1 MATGAPVTGDF
12 REFLRTIEAEGDL
25 FRVKD
30 VVDPCFG
37 IAAYTRRSCDLKGPA
52 FIFEQIAGYPDWRV
66 VAGIYGIL
74 RRVLRALGCDQKT
87 AVECYRAAIDKPLP
101 AMSVPGTAPHQAI
114 CWEGPDLDL
123 ARLPITTHSEKDA
136 GPYITGGVQVVRDAN
151 SQIQHLGIHRMQVKG
166 PRRLALSAGNHRR
179 ITRTLLANEERG
191 VQTEIAVVLGGPPA
205 FAVAATAR
213 VSHQVDKT
221 GIAGALMGRPLQLYP
236 CLSIGVNVPAAEV
249 VLEGVLLSGVREK
262 EGPFGEMTGCYTGGG
277 NTLSPVM
284 EVRAITMREKPF
296 FQDALTGMP
305 MTEDQ
310 TLMWLPR
317 TVAIAEDARRVHP
330 EVVAVNW
337 AVADGGIF
345 QAVIAI
351 RKRRETEA
359 WNVIS
364 HVLSGNSLVKYCVV
378 VDDDIDV
385 FDAQQVAW
393 AINTRVQPHRDVHI
407 FPTMVGAPLDPS
419 AALPNQ
425 TSKLGIDATIP
436 AGEERW
442 RYERSRVPGADQ
454 VKW

>member
-1 MATGAPVTGDF
+1 MATGAPTAGDF
-12 REFLRTIEAEGDL
+12 REFVGTIETEGDL
-25 FRVKD
+25 VRIREPVG
-30 VVDPCFG
+30 PRFG
-37 IAAYTRRSCDLKGPA
+37 IAAYARRSCDLKGPA
-52 FIFEQIAGYPDWRV
+52 FIFEQVVGYPGWQV
-66 VAGIYGIL
+66 VAGSYGVL
-74 RRVLRALGCDQKT
+74 RRLLRALGCDQKT
-87 AVECYRAAIDKPLP
+87 AIERYRGAIEKPL
-101 AMSVPGTAPHQAI
+101 ASVRVPVPAPHQAVK
-114 CWEGPDLDL
+114 WEGADVDL
-123 ARLPITTHSEKDA
+123 ARLPITTHSELDA
-136 GPYITGGVQVVRDAN
+136 GPYITAGVQVVRDAN
-151 SQIQHLGIHRMQVKG
+151 SQMQHLGIHRMQVKG
-166 PRRLALSAGNHRR
+166 PRRLGFWGGNLRR
-179 ITRTLLANEERG
+179 ITRTLLTNEERG

-205 FAVAATAR
+205 FTVASTAR

-221 GIAGALMGRPLQLYP
+221 GIAGALMGQPLQLYP
-236 CLSIGVNVPAAEV
+236 CLSIGVDVPAAEV
-249 VLEGVLLSGVREK
+249 VLEGVLLSGVREE
-262 EGPFGEMTGCYTGGG
+262 EGPFGEMTGCYSGTRVA
-277 NTLSPVM
+277 PVM
-284 EVRAITMREKPF
+284 EVKAITMREKPF
-296 FQDALTGMP
+296 YQDALTGMP

-351 RKRRETEA
+351 RKRLETET
-359 WNVIS
+359 WNVVS

-442 RYERSRVPGADQ
+442 RYEKIRVPGADQ